1 MHTYS
6 RGGMPAPAMM
16 ERSGADSVRR
26 IDGGRNMRLM
36 LSYLKR
42 YKGLVFLNFIS
53 VFGFALTELGIPTI
67 ISRMVDGGVASGD
80 REYLLKMG
88 GLIALISV
96 VGILGTVVLG
106 YCGARIST
114 AVTCDIRNDL
124 FEKVQSFSHREM
136 NQLGVSSLITR
147 TSNDALQIMNFMN
160 IILRTAMLTPVMIA
174 VSFTLII
181 MSSVK
186 LSLII
191 AATVP
196 FIILGVILV
205 AKISGPVSE
214 RQQTALDGLNRI
226 FRENLT
232 GIRVIR
238 SFNNDARETER
249 FGEQNQAFTNQSKK
263 LFTLMSSTE
272 PLFFL
277 LMNIAA
283 LAIYFVASQMI
294 DQSALQVGQ
303 LMAFMEYLFH
313 AMFSVMLFCL
323 VFMMYPRA
331 NISAK
336 RIEAVMNMT
345 PDITDETVSTQR
357 VHDDREPIKEVIFEH
372 VDFCYPDGEEAV
384 LKDISFS
391 ARAGQTTAIIG
402 STGSGKSTLI
412 QLIPRFYDVTGGRV
426 LVNGVDV
433 RQINSHKLREHIGFV
448 AQKANL
454 FSGTIEENI
463 RFGCSEATDEEIRHA
478 AEIAQ
483 AADFIMD
490 KPKGFK
496 ERIVEGA
503 GNLSGGQ
510 KQRLSIARALVR
522 KPDIYIYD
530 DSFSALDMK
539 TDAVLRQALK
549 PEVKNAIVI
558 IVAQRVS
565 TIMDAD
571 QILVLDEGR
580 LAASGRHEELL
591 KTCPLYYEIA
601 ASQLSEEELQ
611 NVC

>member
-1 MHTYS
+1 
-6 RGGMPAPAMM
+6 
-16 ERSGADSVRR
+16 
-26 IDGGRNMRLM
+26 MRLM
-36 LSYLKR
+36 LSYLKS

-160 IILRTAMLTPVMIA
+160 IILRTAMLTPVMIV

-249 FGEQNQAFTNQSKK
+249 FGKQNQAFTNQSKK

-478 AEIAQ
+478 ADIAQ

-571 QILVLDEGR
+571 QILVLDEGH

-591 KTCPLYYEIA
+591 KTCPIYYEIA

>member
-1 MHTYS
+1 
-6 RGGMPAPAMM
+6 
-16 ERSGADSVRR
+16 
-26 IDGGRNMRLM
+26 MRLM

-67 ISRMVDGGVASGD
+67 ISKMVDGGVASGD
-80 REYLLKMG
+80 REYLMKMG
-88 GLIALISV
+88 GLIVVISI

-160 IILRTAMLTPVMIA
+160 IILRTAMLTPVMI
-174 VSFTLII
+174 VISFTLII
-181 MSSVK
+181 MSSVR
-186 LSLII
+186 LSLVI

-196 FIILGVILV
+196 FIILGVMLV
-205 AKISGPVSE
+205 AKISGPISE

-249 FGEQNQAFTNQSKK
+249 FGEQNQEFTNQSRK

-283 LAIYFVASQMI
+283 ISIYFIASQMI
-294 DQSALQVGQ
+294 NQSTLQVGQ

-336 RIEAVMNMT
+336 RIEVVMNMT
-345 PDITDETVSTQR
+345 PDILDEISEGKTVSDIGE
-357 VHDDREPIKEVIFEH
+357 HIEEVVFDH

-384 LKDISFS
+384 LKDISFT
-391 ARAGQTTAIIG
+391 AKAGETLAIIG

-426 LVNGVDV
+426 LINGVDV
-433 RQINSHKLREHIGFV
+433 RQMNSHELREHIGFV

-463 RFGCSEATDEEIRHA
+463 RFGREDATDEEVRHA

-483 AADFIMD
+483 AMDFIMD
-490 KPKGFK
+490 KPKGFQEK
-496 ERIVEGA
+496 IVEGA

-510 KQRLSIARALVR
+510 KQRLSITRALVR

-549 PEVKNAIVI
+549 SEVKNAVVI

-580 LAASGRHEELL
+580 LAAMGRHKELL
-591 KTCPLYYEIA
+591 KECPLYYEIA

-611 NVC
+611 NVG

>member
-6 RGGMPAPAMM
+6 RGGMPAPAMK

-249 FGEQNQAFTNQSKK
+249 FGEQNQVFTNQSKK

-345 PDITDETVSTQR
+345 PDITNETVSTQR

-478 AEIAQ
+478 ADIAQ

-549 PEVKNAIVI
+549 PEVRNAIVI

-601 ASQLSEEELQ
+601 ASQLSEEELR

>member
-1 MHTYS
+1 
-6 RGGMPAPAMM
+6 
-16 ERSGADSVRR
+16 
-26 IDGGRNMRLM
+26 MRLM
-36 LSYLKR
+36 LSYLKS

-96 VGILGTVVLG
+96 VGILGTVILG

-160 IILRTAMLTPVMIA
+160 IILRTAMLTPVMIV

-249 FGEQNQAFTNQSKK
+249 FGKQNQAFTNRSQK

-478 AEIAQ
+478 ADIAQ

>member
-1 MHTYS
+1 
-6 RGGMPAPAMM
+6 
-16 ERSGADSVRR
+16 
-26 IDGGRNMRLM
+26 MRLM

-96 VGILGTVVLG
+96 VGILGMVVLG

-249 FGEQNQAFTNQSKK
+249 FGEQNQVFTNQSQK

-345 PDITDETVSTQR
+345 PDITDENASTQR
-357 VHDDREPIKEVIFEH
+357 VHDDGKPIKEVIFEH

-391 ARAGQTTAIIG
+391 ARAGQITAIIG

-463 RFGCSEATDEEIRHA
+463 RFGRSEATNEEIRHA

-483 AADFIMD
+483 AVDFIMD

-601 ASQLSEEELQ
+601 ASQLSEEELR

>member
-1 MHTYS
+1 
-6 RGGMPAPAMM
+6 
-16 ERSGADSVRR
+16 
-26 IDGGRNMRLM
+26 MRLM

-88 GLIALISV
+88 GLIALISF

-232 GIRVIR
+232 GIPVIR
-238 SFNNDARETER
+238 SFNNAARETER
-249 FGEQNQAFTNQSKK
+249 FGEQHQAFTNQSKK

-478 AEIAQ
+478 ADIAQ

>member
-1 MHTYS
+1 
-6 RGGMPAPAMM
+6 
-16 ERSGADSVRR
+16 
-26 IDGGRNMRLM
+26 MRLM

-67 ISRMVDGGVASGD
+67 ISKMVDGGVASGD
-80 REYLLKMG
+80 REYLMKMG
-88 GLIALISV
+88 GLIAVISI

-160 IILRTAMLTPVMIA
+160 IILRTAMLTPVMI
-174 VSFTLII
+174 VISFTLII
-181 MSSVK
+181 MSSVR
-186 LSLII
+186 LSLVI

-196 FIILGVILV
+196 FIILGVVLV
-205 AKISGPVSE
+205 AKISGPISE

-249 FGEQNQAFTNQSKK
+249 FGEQNQEFTNQSRK

-283 LAIYFVASQMI
+283 ISIYFIASQMI
-294 DQSALQVGQ
+294 NQSTLQVGQ

-345 PDITDETVSTQR
+345 PDILDEISEEKTVSDIGE
-357 VHDDREPIKEVIFEH
+357 HIEEVVFDH

-384 LKDISFS
+384 LKDISFT
-391 ARAGQTTAIIG
+391 AKAGETLAIIG

-426 LVNGVDV
+426 LINGVDV
-433 RQINSHKLREHIGFV
+433 RQMNSHELREHIGFV

-463 RFGCSEATDEEIRHA
+463 RFGREDATDEEVRHA

-483 AADFIMD
+483 AMDFIMD
-490 KPKGFK
+490 KPNGFQEK
-496 ERIVEGA
+496 IVEGA

-510 KQRLSIARALVR
+510 KQRLSITRALVR

-539 TDAVLRQALK
+539 TDALLRQALK
-549 PEVKNAIVI
+549 SEVKNAVVI

-580 LAASGRHEELL
+580 LAAMGRHKELL
-591 KTCPLYYEIA
+591 KECPLYYEIA

-611 NVC
+611 NVR

>member
-1 MHTYS
+1 
-6 RGGMPAPAMM
+6 
-16 ERSGADSVRR
+16 
-26 IDGGRNMRLM
+26 MRLM

-67 ISRMVDGGVASGD
+67 ISKMVDGGVASGD
-80 REYLLKMG
+80 REYLMKMG
-88 GLIALISV
+88 GLIAVISI

-160 IILRTAMLTPVMIA
+160 IILRTAMLTPVMI
-174 VSFTLII
+174 VISFTLII
-181 MSSVK
+181 MSSVR
-186 LSLII
+186 LSLVI

-196 FIILGVILV
+196 FIILGVVLV
-205 AKISGPVSE
+205 AKISGPISE

-249 FGEQNQAFTNQSKK
+249 FGEQNQEFTNQSRK

-283 LAIYFVASQMI
+283 ISIYFIASQMI
-294 DQSALQVGQ
+294 NQSTLQVGQ

-336 RIEAVMNMT
+336 RIEVVMNMT
-345 PDITDETVSTQR
+345 PDILDEISEEKTVSDIGE
-357 VHDDREPIKEVIFEH
+357 HIEEVVFDH

-384 LKDISFS
+384 LKDISFT
-391 ARAGQTTAIIG
+391 AKAGETLAIIG

-426 LVNGVDV
+426 LINGVDV
-433 RQINSHKLREHIGFV
+433 RQMNSHELREHIGFV

-463 RFGCSEATDEEIRHA
+463 RFGREDATDEEVRHA

-483 AADFIMD
+483 AMDFIMD
-490 KPKGFK
+490 KPKGFQEK
-496 ERIVEGA
+496 IVEGA

-510 KQRLSIARALVR
+510 KQRLSITRALVR

-549 PEVKNAIVI
+549 SEVKNAVVI

-580 LAASGRHEELL
+580 LAAMGRHKELL
-591 KTCPLYYEIA
+591 KECPLYYEIA

-611 NVC
+611 NVR

>member
-1 MHTYS
+1 
-6 RGGMPAPAMM
+6 
-16 ERSGADSVRR
+16 
-26 IDGGRNMRLM
+26 MRLM

-96 VGILGTVVLG
+96 VGIFGTVILG

-136 NQLGVSSLITR
+136 NQMGVSSLITR

-160 IILRTAMLTPVMIA
+160 IILRTAMLTPVMIV

-249 FGEQNQAFTNQSKK
+249 FGEQNQVFTNQSKK

-294 DQSALQVGQ
+294 DQSVLQVGQ
-303 LMAFMEYLFH
+303 LIAFMEYLFH

-336 RIEAVMNMT
+336 RIETVMNMT

-478 AEIAQ
+478 ADIAQ

-601 ASQLSEEELQ
+601 ASPLSEEELQ

>member
-1 MHTYS
+1 
-6 RGGMPAPAMM
+6 
-16 ERSGADSVRR
+16 
-26 IDGGRNMRLM
+26 MRLM
-36 LSYLKR
+36 LSYLKS

-160 IILRTAMLTPVMIA
+160 IILRTAMLTPVMIV

-196 FIILGVILV
+196 FIILVVILV

-249 FGEQNQAFTNQSKK
+249 FGKQNQAFTNQSKK

-478 AEIAQ
+478 ADIAQ

-571 QILVLDEGR
+571 QILVLDEGH

>member
-1 MHTYS
+1 
-6 RGGMPAPAMM
+6 
-16 ERSGADSVRR
+16 
-26 IDGGRNMRLM
+26 MRLM

-67 ISRMVDGGVASGD
+67 ISRMVDGGVASGN

-88 GLIALISV
+88 GLIVLISV

-249 FGEQNQAFTNQSKK
+249 FGEQNQVFTNQSKK

-336 RIEAVMNMT
+336 RIETVMNMT
-345 PDITDETVSTQR
+345 PDITDEPAGTQR
-357 VHDDREPIKEVIFEH
+357 VHDDGEPIKEVIFEH

-426 LVNGVDV
+426 LIDGVDV

-463 RFGCSEATDEEIRHA
+463 RFGRSEATDEEIRHA

-490 KPKGFK
+490 KPNGFK

-601 ASQLSEEELQ
+601 ASQLSEEELR

>member
-1 MHTYS
+1 
-6 RGGMPAPAMM
+6 
-16 ERSGADSVRR
+16 
-26 IDGGRNMRLM
+26 MRLM

-249 FGEQNQAFTNQSKK
+249 FGEQNQVFTNQSKK

-345 PDITDETVSTQR
+345 PDITDETVSTHR

-478 AEIAQ
+478 ADIAQ

-591 KTCPLYYEIA
+591 KICPLYYEIA

>member
-1 MHTYS
+1 
-6 RGGMPAPAMM
+6 
-16 ERSGADSVRR
+16 
-26 IDGGRNMRLM
+26 MRLM

-67 ISRMVDGGVASGD
+67 ISKMVDGGVASGD
-80 REYLLKMG
+80 REYLMKMG
-88 GLIALISV
+88 GLIAVISI

-160 IILRTAMLTPVMIA
+160 IILRTAMLTPVMI
-174 VSFTLII
+174 VISFTLII
-181 MSSVK
+181 MSSVR
-186 LSLII
+186 LSLVI

-196 FIILGVILV
+196 FIILGVVLV
-205 AKISGPVSE
+205 AKISGPISE

-249 FGEQNQAFTNQSKK
+249 FGEQNQEFTNQSRK

-283 LAIYFVASQMI
+283 ISIYFIASQMI
-294 DQSALQVGQ
+294 NQSTLQVGQ

-336 RIEAVMNMT
+336 RIEVVMNMT
-345 PDITDETVSTQR
+345 PDIQDEISEEKTVSDIGE
-357 VHDDREPIKEVIFEH
+357 HIEEVVFDH

-384 LKDISFS
+384 LKDISFT
-391 ARAGQTTAIIG
+391 AKAGETLAIIG

-426 LVNGVDV
+426 LINGVDV
-433 RQINSHKLREHIGFV
+433 RQMNSHELREHIGFV

-463 RFGCSEATDEEIRHA
+463 RFGREDATDEEVRHA

-483 AADFIMD
+483 AMDFIMD
-490 KPKGFK
+490 KPNGFQEK
-496 ERIVEGA
+496 IVEGA

-510 KQRLSIARALVR
+510 KQRLSITRALVR

-539 TDAVLRQALK
+539 TDALLRQALK
-549 PEVKNAIVI
+549 SEVKNAVVI

-580 LAASGRHEELL
+580 LAAMGRHRELL
-591 KTCPLYYEIA
+591 KECPLY
-601 ASQLSEEELQ
+601 
-611 NVC
+611 

>member
-1 MHTYS
+1 
-6 RGGMPAPAMM
+6 
-16 ERSGADSVRR
+16 
-26 IDGGRNMRLM
+26 MRLM

-67 ISRMVDGGVASGD
+67 ISKMVDGGVASGD
-80 REYLLKMG
+80 REYLMKMG
-88 GLIALISV
+88 GLIAVISI

-160 IILRTAMLTPVMIA
+160 IILRTAMLTPVMI
-174 VSFTLII
+174 VISFTLII
-181 MSSVK
+181 MSSVR
-186 LSLII
+186 LSLVI

-196 FIILGVILV
+196 FIILGVVLV
-205 AKISGPVSE
+205 AKISGPISE

-249 FGEQNQAFTNQSKK
+249 FGEENQEFTNQSRK

-283 LAIYFVASQMI
+283 ISIYFIASQMI
-294 DQSALQVGQ
+294 NQSTLQVGQ

-345 PDITDETVSTQR
+345 PDILDEISEEKTVSDIGE
-357 VHDDREPIKEVIFEH
+357 HIEEVVFDH

-384 LKDISFS
+384 LKDISFT
-391 ARAGQTTAIIG
+391 AKAGETLAIIG

-426 LVNGVDV
+426 LINGVDV
-433 RQINSHKLREHIGFV
+433 RQMNSHELREHIGFV

-463 RFGCSEATDEEIRHA
+463 RFGREDATYEEVRHA

-483 AADFIMD
+483 AMDFIMD
-490 KPKGFK
+490 KPNGFQEK
-496 ERIVEGA
+496 IVEGA

-510 KQRLSIARALVR
+510 KQRLSITRALVR

-549 PEVKNAIVI
+549 SEVKNAVVI

-580 LAASGRHEELL
+580 LAAMGRHKELL
-591 KTCPLYYEIA
+591 KECPLYYEIA

-611 NVC
+611 NVR

>member
-1 MHTYS
+1 
-6 RGGMPAPAMM
+6 
-16 ERSGADSVRR
+16 
-26 IDGGRNMRLM
+26 MRLM
-36 LSYLKR
+36 LSYLKS

-96 VGILGTVVLG
+96 VGIFGTVVLG

-160 IILRTAMLTPVMIA
+160 IILRTAMLTPVMIV

-249 FGEQNQAFTNQSKK
+249 FGKQNQAFTNQSKK

-478 AEIAQ
+478 AYIAQ

-571 QILVLDEGR
+571 QILVLDEGH

>member
-1 MHTYS
+1 
-6 RGGMPAPAMM
+6 
-16 ERSGADSVRR
+16 
-26 IDGGRNMRLM
+26 MRLM
-36 LSYLKR
+36 LSYLKS

-160 IILRTAMLTPVMIA
+160 IILRTAMLTPVMIV

-214 RQQTALDGLNRI
+214 RQQTVLDGLNRI

-249 FGEQNQAFTNQSKK
+249 FGKQNQAFTNQSKK

-478 AEIAQ
+478 ADIAQ

>member
-1 MHTYS
+1 
-6 RGGMPAPAMM
+6 
-16 ERSGADSVRR
+16 
-26 IDGGRNMRLM
+26 MRLM

-67 ISRMVDGGVASGD
+67 ISKMVDGGVASGD
-80 REYLLKMG
+80 REYLMKMG
-88 GLIALISV
+88 GLITVISI

-124 FEKVQSFSHREM
+124 FEKVQSCSHREM

-160 IILRTAMLTPVMIA
+160 IILRTAMLTPVMI
-174 VSFTLII
+174 VISFTLII
-181 MSSVK
+181 MSSVR
-186 LSLII
+186 LSLVI

-196 FIILGVILV
+196 FIILGVMLV
-205 AKISGPVSE
+205 AKISGPISE

-249 FGEQNQAFTNQSKK
+249 FGEQNQEFTNQSRK

-283 LAIYFVASQMI
+283 ISIYFIASQMI
-294 DQSALQVGQ
+294 NQSTLQVGQ

-336 RIEAVMNMT
+336 RIEVVMNMT
-345 PDITDETVSTQR
+345 PDIQDEISEEKTVSDIGE
-357 VHDDREPIKEVIFEH
+357 HIEEVVFDH

-384 LKDISFS
+384 LKDISFT
-391 ARAGQTTAIIG
+391 AKAGETLAIIG

-426 LVNGVDV
+426 LINGVDV
-433 RQINSHKLREHIGFV
+433 RQMNSHELREHIGFV

-463 RFGCSEATDEEIRHA
+463 RFGREDATDEEVRHA

-483 AADFIMD
+483 AMDFIMD
-490 KPKGFK
+490 KPKGFQEK
-496 ERIVEGA
+496 IVEGA

-510 KQRLSIARALVR
+510 KQRLSITRALVR

-539 TDAVLRQALK
+539 TDAMLRQALK
-549 PEVKNAIVI
+549 SEVKNAVVI

-580 LAASGRHEELL
+580 LAAMGRHKELL
-591 KTCPLYYEIA
+591 KECPLYYEIA

-611 NVC
+611 NVR

>member
-1 MHTYS
+1 
-6 RGGMPAPAMM
+6 
-16 ERSGADSVRR
+16 
-26 IDGGRNMRLM
+26 MRLM

-136 NQLGVSSLITR
+136 NQMGVSSLITR

-160 IILRTAMLTPVMIA
+160 IILRTAMLTPVMIV

-249 FGEQNQAFTNQSKK
+249 FGEQNQVFTNQSKK

-294 DQSALQVGQ
+294 DQSVLQVGQ
-303 LMAFMEYLFH
+303 LIAFMEYLFH

-336 RIEAVMNMT
+336 RIETVMNMT

-454 FSGTIEENI
+454 FSGTVEENI

-478 AEIAQ
+478 ADIAQ

-549 PEVKNAIVI
+549 PEVRNAIVI

-601 ASQLSEEELQ
+601 ASQLSEEELR

>member
-1 MHTYS
+1 
-6 RGGMPAPAMM
+6 
-16 ERSGADSVRR
+16 
-26 IDGGRNMRLM
+26 MRLM

-67 ISRMVDGGVASGD
+67 ISKMVDGGVASGD
-80 REYLLKMG
+80 REYLMKMG
-88 GLIALISV
+88 GLIAVISI

-160 IILRTAMLTPVMIA
+160 IILRTVMLTPVMI
-174 VSFTLII
+174 VISFTLII
-181 MSSVK
+181 MSSVR
-186 LSLII
+186 LSLVI

-196 FIILGVILV
+196 FIILGVVLV
-205 AKISGPVSE
+205 AKISGPISE

-249 FGEQNQAFTNQSKK
+249 FGEQNQEFTNQSRK

-283 LAIYFVASQMI
+283 ISIYFIASQMI
-294 DQSALQVGQ
+294 NQSTLQVGQ

-336 RIEAVMNMT
+336 RIEVVMNMT
-345 PDITDETVSTQR
+345 PDIQDEISEEKTVSDIGE
-357 VHDDREPIKEVIFEH
+357 HIEEVVFDH

-384 LKDISFS
+384 LKDISFT
-391 ARAGQTTAIIG
+391 AKAGETLAIIG

-426 LVNGVDV
+426 LINGVDV
-433 RQINSHKLREHIGFV
+433 KQMNSHELREHIGFV

-463 RFGCSEATDEEIRHA
+463 RFGREDATDEEVRHA

-483 AADFIMD
+483 AMDFIMD
-490 KPKGFK
+490 KPNGFQEK
-496 ERIVEGA
+496 IVEGA

-510 KQRLSIARALVR
+510 KQRLSITRALVR

-539 TDAVLRQALK
+539 TDALLRQALK
-549 PEVKNAIVI
+549 SEVKNAVII

-580 LAASGRHEELL
+580 LAAMGRHKELL
-591 KTCPLYYEIA
+591 KECPLYYEIA

-611 NVC
+611 NVR

>member
-1 MHTYS
+1 
-6 RGGMPAPAMM
+6 
-16 ERSGADSVRR
+16 
-26 IDGGRNMRLM
+26 MRLM

-67 ISRMVDGGVASGD
+67 ISKMVDSGVASGD
-80 REYLLKMG
+80 REYLMKMG
-88 GLIALISV
+88 GLIAVISI

-160 IILRTAMLTPVMIA
+160 IILRTAMLTPVMI
-174 VSFTLII
+174 VISFTLII
-181 MSSVK
+181 MSSVR
-186 LSLII
+186 LSLVI

-196 FIILGVILV
+196 FIILGVVLV
-205 AKISGPVSE
+205 AKISGPISE

-249 FGEQNQAFTNQSKK
+249 FGEQNQEFTNQSRK

-283 LAIYFVASQMI
+283 ISIYFIASQMI
-294 DQSALQVGQ
+294 NQSTLQVGQ

-336 RIEAVMNMT
+336 RIEVVMNMT
-345 PDITDETVSTQR
+345 PDIQDEISEEKTVSDIGE
-357 VHDDREPIKEVIFEH
+357 HIEEVVFDH

-384 LKDISFS
+384 LKDISFT
-391 ARAGQTTAIIG
+391 AKAGETLAIIG

-426 LVNGVDV
+426 LINGVDV
-433 RQINSHKLREHIGFV
+433 RQMNSHELREHIGFV

-463 RFGCSEATDEEIRHA
+463 RFGREDATDEEVRHA

-483 AADFIMD
+483 ARDFIMD
-490 KPKGFK
+490 KPNGFQEK
-496 ERIVEGA
+496 IVEGA

-510 KQRLSIARALVR
+510 KQRLSITRALVR

-549 PEVKNAIVI
+549 SEVKNAVVI

-580 LAASGRHEELL
+580 LAAMGRHKELL
-591 KTCPLYYEIA
+591 KECPLYYEIA

-611 NVC
+611 NVR

>member
-1 MHTYS
+1 
-6 RGGMPAPAMM
+6 
-16 ERSGADSVRR
+16 
-26 IDGGRNMRLM
+26 MRLM

-67 ISRMVDGGVASGD
+67 ISRMVDGGVAGED

-88 GLIALISV
+88 GLIVLISV

-249 FGEQNQAFTNQSKK
+249 FGEQNQVFTNQSKK

-426 LVNGVDV
+426 LIDGVDV

-463 RFGCSEATDEEIRHA
+463 RFGRSEATDEEIRHA

-490 KPKGFK
+490 KPNGFK

-601 ASQLSEEELQ
+601 ASQLSEEELR

>member
-1 MHTYS
+1 
-6 RGGMPAPAMM
+6 
-16 ERSGADSVRR
+16 
-26 IDGGRNMRLM
+26 MRLM

-249 FGEQNQAFTNQSKK
+249 FGEQNQVFTNQSKK

-336 RIEAVMNMT
+336 RIEAVMNMM

>member
-1 MHTYS
+1 
-6 RGGMPAPAMM
+6 
-16 ERSGADSVRR
+16 
-26 IDGGRNMRLM
+26 MRLM

-67 ISRMVDGGVASGD
+67 ISRMVDGGVANGD

-205 AKISGPVSE
+205 AKISGLVSE

-249 FGEQNQAFTNQSKK
+249 FGEQNQVFTNQSKK

-345 PDITDETVSTQR
+345 PDITDETVSMQR

-478 AEIAQ
+478 ADIAQ

>member
-1 MHTYS
+1 
-6 RGGMPAPAMM
+6 
-16 ERSGADSVRR
+16 
-26 IDGGRNMRLM
+26 MRLM

-67 ISRMVDGGVASGD
+67 ISKMVDGGVASGD
-80 REYLLKMG
+80 REYLMKMG
-88 GLIALISV
+88 ELIAVISI

-160 IILRTAMLTPVMIA
+160 IILRTAMLTPVMI
-174 VSFTLII
+174 VISFTLII
-181 MSSVK
+181 MSSVR
-186 LSLII
+186 LSLVI

-196 FIILGVILV
+196 FIILGVVLV
-205 AKISGPVSE
+205 AKISGPISE

-249 FGEQNQAFTNQSKK
+249 FGEQNQEFTNQSRK

-283 LAIYFVASQMI
+283 ISIYFIASQMI
-294 DQSALQVGQ
+294 NQSTLQVGQ

-336 RIEAVMNMT
+336 RIEVVMNMT
-345 PDITDETVSTQR
+345 PDIQDEISEEKTVSDIGE
-357 VHDDREPIKEVIFEH
+357 HIEEVVFDH

-384 LKDISFS
+384 LKDISFT
-391 ARAGQTTAIIG
+391 AKAGETLAIIG

-426 LVNGVDV
+426 LINGVDV
-433 RQINSHKLREHIGFV
+433 RQMNSHELREHIGFV

-463 RFGCSEATDEEIRHA
+463 RFGREDATDEEVRHA

-483 AADFIMD
+483 AMDFIMD
-490 KPKGFK
+490 KPNGFQEK
-496 ERIVEGA
+496 IVEGA

-510 KQRLSIARALVR
+510 KQRLSITRALVR

-539 TDAVLRQALK
+539 TDALLRQALK
-549 PEVKNAIVI
+549 SEVKNAVVI

-580 LAASGRHEELL
+580 LAAMGCHKELL
-591 KTCPLYYEIA
+591 KECPLYYEIA

-611 NVC
+611 NVR

>member
-1 MHTYS
+1 
-6 RGGMPAPAMM
+6 
-16 ERSGADSVRR
+16 
-26 IDGGRNMRLM
+26 MRLM

-53 VFGFALTELGIPTI
+53 IFGFALTELGIPTI
-67 ISRMVDGGVASGD
+67 ISKMVDGGVASGD
-80 REYLLKMG
+80 REYLMKMG
-88 GLIALISV
+88 GLIAVISI

-160 IILRTAMLTPVMIA
+160 IILRTAMLTPVMI
-174 VSFTLII
+174 VISFTLII
-181 MSSVK
+181 MSSVR
-186 LSLII
+186 LSLVI

-196 FIILGVILV
+196 FIILGVVLV
-205 AKISGPVSE
+205 AKISGPISE

-249 FGEQNQAFTNQSKK
+249 FGEQNQEFTNQSRK

-283 LAIYFVASQMI
+283 ISIYFIASQMI
-294 DQSALQVGQ
+294 NQSTLQVGQ
-303 LMAFMEYLFH
+303 LMAFMQYLVH

-336 RIEAVMNMT
+336 RIEVVMNMT
-345 PDITDETVSTQR
+345 PDIQDEISEEKTVSDIGE
-357 VHDDREPIKEVIFEH
+357 HIEEVVFDH

-384 LKDISFS
+384 LKDISFT
-391 ARAGQTTAIIG
+391 AKAGETLAIIG

-426 LVNGVDV
+426 LINGVDV
-433 RQINSHKLREHIGFV
+433 RQMNSHELREHIGFV

-463 RFGCSEATDEEIRHA
+463 RFGREDATDEEVRHA

-483 AADFIMD
+483 AMDFIMD
-490 KPKGFK
+490 KPNGFQEK
-496 ERIVEGA
+496 IVEGA

-510 KQRLSIARALVR
+510 KQRLSITRALVR

-539 TDAVLRQALK
+539 TDALLRQALK
-549 PEVKNAIVI
+549 SEVKNAVVI

-580 LAASGRHEELL
+580 LAAVGRHKELL
-591 KTCPLYYEIA
+591 KECPLYYEIA

-611 NVC
+611 NVR

>member
-1 MHTYS
+1 
-6 RGGMPAPAMM
+6 
-16 ERSGADSVRR
+16 
-26 IDGGRNMRLM
+26 MRLM

-160 IILRTAMLTPVMIA
+160 IILRTAMLTPVMIV

-249 FGEQNQAFTNQSKK
+249 FGKQNQAFTNQSKK

-412 QLIPRFYDVTGGRV
+412 QLIPRFYDVTGGCV

-478 AEIAQ
+478 ADIAQ

>member
-1 MHTYS
+1 
-6 RGGMPAPAMM
+6 
-16 ERSGADSVRR
+16 
-26 IDGGRNMRLM
+26 MRLM

-67 ISRMVDGGVASGD
+67 ISKMVDSGVASGD
-80 REYLLKMG
+80 REYLMKMG
-88 GLIALISV
+88 GLIAVISI

-160 IILRTAMLTPVMIA
+160 IILRTAMLTPVMI
-174 VSFTLII
+174 VISFTLII
-181 MSSVK
+181 MSSVR
-186 LSLII
+186 LSLVI

-196 FIILGVILV
+196 FIVLGVVLV
-205 AKISGPVSE
+205 AKISGPISE

-249 FGEQNQAFTNQSKK
+249 FGEQNQEFTNQSRK

-283 LAIYFVASQMI
+283 ISIYFIASQMI
-294 DQSALQVGQ
+294 NQSTLQVGQ

-345 PDITDETVSTQR
+345 PDIQDEISEEKTVSDIGE
-357 VHDDREPIKEVIFEH
+357 HIEEVVFDH

-384 LKDISFS
+384 LKDISFT
-391 ARAGQTTAIIG
+391 AKAGETLAIIG

-426 LVNGVDV
+426 LINGVDV
-433 RQINSHKLREHIGFV
+433 RQMNSHELREHIGFV

-463 RFGCSEATDEEIRHA
+463 RFGREDATDEEVRHA

-483 AADFIMD
+483 AMDFIMD
-490 KPKGFK
+490 KPNGFQEK
-496 ERIVEGA
+496 IVEGA

-510 KQRLSIARALVR
+510 KQRLSITRALVR

-549 PEVKNAIVI
+549 SEVKNAVVI

-580 LAASGRHEELL
+580 LAAMGRHKELL
-591 KTCPLYYEIA
+591 KECPLYYEIA

-611 NVC
+611 NVR

>member
-1 MHTYS
+1 
-6 RGGMPAPAMM
+6 
-16 ERSGADSVRR
+16 
-26 IDGGRNMRLM
+26 MRLM
-36 LSYLKR
+36 LSYLKS
-42 YKGLVFLNFIS
+42 YKGLVFFNFIS

-67 ISRMVDGGVASGD
+67 ISRMIDGGVASGD

-160 IILRTAMLTPVMIA
+160 IILRTAMLTPVMIV

-249 FGEQNQAFTNQSKK
+249 FGKQNQAFTNQSKK

-478 AEIAQ
+478 ADIAQ

>member
-1 MHTYS
+1 
-6 RGGMPAPAMM
+6 
-16 ERSGADSVRR
+16 
-26 IDGGRNMRLM
+26 MRLM

-67 ISRMVDGGVASGD
+67 ISRMVDGGVDSGD

-88 GLIALISV
+88 GLIALISF

-249 FGEQNQAFTNQSKK
+249 FGEQNQVFTNQSKK

-345 PDITDETVSTQR
+345 PDITDETVSMQR

-478 AEIAQ
+478 ADIAQ

>member
-1 MHTYS
+1 M
-6 RGGMPAPAMM
+6 
-16 ERSGADSVRR
+16 
-26 IDGGRNMRLM
+26 
-36 LSYLKR
+36 
-42 YKGLVFLNFIS
+42 
-53 VFGFALTELGIPTI
+53 
-67 ISRMVDGGVASGD
+67 ASGD
-80 REYLLKMG
+80 REYLMKMG
-88 GLIALISV
+88 GLIAVISI

-160 IILRTAMLTPVMIA
+160 IILRTAMLTPVMI
-174 VSFTLII
+174 VISFTLII
-181 MSSVK
+181 MSSVR
-186 LSLII
+186 LSLVI

-196 FIILGVILV
+196 FIILGVVLV
-205 AKISGPVSE
+205 AKISGPISE

-249 FGEQNQAFTNQSKK
+249 FGEQNQEFTNQSRK

-283 LAIYFVASQMI
+283 ISIYFIASQMI
-294 DQSALQVGQ
+294 NQSTLQVGQ

-336 RIEAVMNMT
+336 RIEVVMNMT
-345 PDITDETVSTQR
+345 PDILDEISEEKTVSDIGE
-357 VHDDREPIKEVIFEH
+357 HIEEVVFDH

-384 LKDISFS
+384 LKDISFT
-391 ARAGQTTAIIG
+391 AKAGETLAIIG

-426 LVNGVDV
+426 LINGVDV
-433 RQINSHKLREHIGFV
+433 RQMNSHELREHIGFV

-463 RFGCSEATDEEIRHA
+463 RFGREDATDEEVRHA

-483 AADFIMD
+483 AMDFIMD
-490 KPKGFK
+490 KPNGFQEK
-496 ERIVEGA
+496 IVEGA

-510 KQRLSIARALVR
+510 KQRLSITRALVR

-549 PEVKNAIVI
+549 SEVKNAVVI

-580 LAASGRHEELL
+580 LAAMGRHKELL
-591 KTCPLYYEIA
+591 KECPLYYEIA

-611 NVC
+611 NVR

>member
-1 MHTYS
+1 
-6 RGGMPAPAMM
+6 
-16 ERSGADSVRR
+16 
-26 IDGGRNMRLM
+26 MRLM

-88 GLIALISV
+88 GLIALISF